1 MDNNDEDQNL
11 VPLVSQPE
19 NLRIELFKHQLSAI
33 YMMEN
38 RENNNRIQQNNSYI
52 ETNIGIFADITGYG
66 KTSAIIG
73 LIVRDKFNWD
83 INEKYTQNYVSS
95 LYGNGRIVKYKTC
108 VYNRIKT
115 NLVIANQ
122 SLIHQWQNE
131 LSYTK
136 LKVYVINTRKK
147 IENCK
152 ADNYD
157 VVICSPTMYNK
168 FIVNY
173 KDVAFKRMIYD
184 EPGTTRIPSMKNINA
199 GFNWFITATPEMLL
213 YSYRSSYANFL
224 SSIFSSYMSNNI
236 FKQLIVKNDDDYVK
250 QSYIIPE
257 TIYVEHTCYQPM
269 YNMVKGLI
277 NSNITDMISAG
288 NISGAVQMLG
298 GTETSNIVDLV
309 TNKIKEKI
317 EEAEYKINLYTR
329 RNDDTR
335 IKEWTNKKVRYENQL
350 LELDDRLQGA
360 LNNKCTICYDKMDKT
375 VMLSCC
381 QNFFCGEC
389 ILQWLERKTTCP
401 LCRSIVTKN
410 NIIYIN
416 KDTESQCDKCNNYK
430 RPKTK
435 NETIV
440 ELVQNNPEKK
450 FLLFSSFDETFG
462 VIRSHLKEHNIKFLE
477 IQGRSESRKRQIDA
491 FKKGKVPI
499 IFLNSK
505 NNGAGINLQ
514 EATDIILY
522 HDMNQS
528 LQTQIIGRANRI
540 GRKKILTVHKLI

>member
-1 MDNNDEDQNL
+1 MDNDDNQDLFPVVTQPKNL
-11 VPLVSQPE
+11 E
-19 NLRIELFKHQLSAI
+19 IKLFKHQLSAI

-38 RENNNRIQQNNSYI
+38 REKNNRIQQNNSSYI

-66 KTSAIIG
+66 KTSAVIG
-73 LIVRDKFNWD
+73 LIVRDSFKWSLD
-83 INEKYTQNYVSS
+83 EKYVQNYVSS

-108 VYNRIKT
+108 IYNRIKT

-122 SLIHQWQNE
+122 SLIHQWKNE
-131 LSYTK
+131 LSHTK
-136 LKVYVINTRKK
+136 LKVFIVNTRKK

-152 ADNYD
+152 AENYD
-157 VVICSPTMYNK
+157 IVICSPTMYNK
-168 FIVNY
+168 FIIKY
-173 KDVAFKRMIYD
+173 KDVAFKRLIYD
-184 EPGTTRIPSMKNINA
+184 EPSTTRIPSMKNVIA
-199 GFNWFITATPEMLL
+199 GFHWFITATPEMLL

-236 FKQLIVKNDDDYVK
+236 FKQLIVKNNDEYVK
-250 QSYIIPE
+250 QSYVIPE
-257 TIYVEHTCYQPM
+257 TIYFDHICYQPM

-288 NISGAVQMLG
+288 NISGAVHMLG

-309 TNKIKEKI
+309 TIKIKEKI
-317 EEAEYKINLYTR
+317 DEAVYKINLYTR
-329 RNDDTR
+329 RNNEER
-335 IKEWTNKKVRYENQL
+335 INEWNQKKIRYENQL
-350 LELDDRLQGA
+350 LELDDRLKNA
-360 LNNKCTICYDKMDKT
+360 LNNKCTICHDTMNKT

-401 LCRSIVTKN
+401 LCRTIVTKN

-416 KDTESQCDKCNNYK
+416 NELESSEKSSNYE

-440 ELVQNNPEKK
+440 ELVKNNPKSK

-462 VIRSHLKEHNIKFLE
+462 LIRTHLNDHKIKFLE
-477 IQGRSESRKRQIDA
+477 IHGRAETRKRKIES
-491 FKKGKVPI
+491 FKKGKIPI

-522 HDMNQS
+522 HNMPIS
-528 LQTQIIGRANRI
+528 LKTQIIGRANRI
-540 GRKKILTVHKLI
+540 GRKGILKVHNLV